1 MQKRDD
7 SRWVTNLNDTIE
19 FYNKFGR
26 LPREK
31 DYAVSSVGTELSS
44 WLSKQRTFFKKGT
57 LSADRRRMLIRVMGS
72 VWSNYLQG
80 ITPEVEIPEIPDI
93 GTDFS
98 ITTLYKSGVID
109 KKKYTQL
116 YSKNILYLRHYLALY
131 EDGVSGKQI
140 YDLLVSK
147 GMSLPEWWMVN
158 LYAEVMGPNKYGF
171 VNVYKRQNNS
181 ELEDLRKFSVTVTP
195 IISSFTDRVIDIL
208 KRYCIGE
215 SIRSICNSYGVT
227 YSAIDQTVN
236 KALSRIRFRLC
247 FIEKANNNPLDL
259 DIRGLHVSIRLSN
272 TLARAGLCSI
282 RSILEA
288 CDYYIS
294 DPDMI
299 IVRLKEKNLRISKFG
314 KALAVELSTLLT
326 GYCKEHNISYK

>member
-7 SRWVTNLNDTIE
+7 NRWVTNLNDTVE

-26 LPREK
+26 LPKRE
-31 DYAVSSVGTELSS
+31 DQLISSAGTELSS
-44 WLSKQRTFFKKGT
+44 WLSNQKTFFKNGT
-57 LSADRRRMLIRVMGS
+57 LSADRRRMLVRVMGS
-72 VWSNYLQG
+72 VWTNYLQG
-80 ITPEVEIPEIPDI
+80 ITPEIEIPEIPDI

-109 KKKYTQL
+109 KNKYTQL

-208 KRYCIGE
+208 KRYCIDE

-227 YSAIDQTVN
+227 YSAIDQTLC
-236 KALSRIRFRLC
+236 KALYRIRFRLRY
-247 FIEKANNNPLDL
+247 IEKANNDPLDM
-259 DIRGLHVSIRLSN
+259 DIRGLHMSTRLLN
-272 TLARAGLCSI
+272 HLARAGLWSI
-282 RSILEA
+282 RSLLEA
-288 CDYYIS
+288 CDYYIT

-299 IVRLKEKNLRISKFG
+299 IAHLKEKNLRISKFG
-314 KALAVELSTLLT
+314 RVSAVELSTFLID
-326 GYCKEHNISYK
+326 YCKEHSISYK

>member
-7 SRWVTNLNDTIE
+7 SRWVTNLNDTVE

-26 LPREK
+26 LPKGK
-31 DYAVSSVGTELSS
+31 DRAVSSVGTELSS
-44 WLSKQRTFFKKGT
+44 WLSNQRTFFKNGT

-72 VWSNYLQG
+72 VWTNYLQG

-98 ITTLYKSGVID
+98 ITTLYKSGIID
-109 KKKYTQL
+109 KKKYNQL
-116 YSKNILYLRHYLALY
+116 YSKNILYLRHYLALNG
-131 EDGVSGKQI
+131 EVSGKQI

-147 GMSLPEWWMVN
+147 GMVLPEWWMVN
-158 LYAEVMGPNKYGF
+158 LYSEVMGPDSHSF
-171 VNVYKRQNNS
+171 VNIYKRQDNN
-181 ELEDLRKFSVTVTP
+181 ELEALRKFFVAVMP
-195 IISSFTDRVIDIL
+195 IISSFTDKVLDVL
-208 KRYCIGE
+208 KRYCSGE
-215 SIRSICNSYGVT
+215 SIRSISNSYSVT
-227 YSAIDQTVN
+227 YGAIDQTVN

-247 FIEKANNNPLDL
+247 FIEKANNDPLDL

-299 IVRLKEKNLRISKFG
+299 IVRLKEKNPRISKFG
-314 KALAVELSTLLT
+314 RALAVELSTLLI

>member
-1 MQKRDD
+1 MQKRDN
-7 SRWVTNLNDTIE
+7 SRWVTNLNDTVE

-31 DYAVSSVGTELSS
+31 DHAVSSVGTELSS
-44 WLSKQRTFFKKGT
+44 WLSKQRTFFKNGT

-72 VWSNYLQG
+72 VWTNYLQG

-98 ITTLYKSGVID
+98 ITTLYKSGIID
-109 KKKYTQL
+109 KKKYNQL
-116 YSKNILYLRHYLALY
+116 YSKNILYLRHYLSLNG
-131 EDGVSGKQI
+131 EVSGKQI

-147 GMSLPEWWMVN
+147 GMVLPEWWMVN
-158 LYAEVMGPNKYGF
+158 LYAEVMGPDNHSF
-171 VNVYKRQNNS
+171 VSIYKRQDNS
-181 ELEDLRKFSVTVTP
+181 ELEALRNFFVAVMP
-195 IISSFTDRVIDIL
+195 IISSFTDKVLDVL
-208 KRYCIGE
+208 KRYCSGE
-215 SIRSICNSYGVT
+215 SIRSVSNSYSVT
-227 YSAIDQTVN
+227 YGAIDQTVN

-247 FIEKANNNPLDL
+247 FIEKANSDPLDL

-288 CDYYIS
+288 CDYHIS

-314 KALAVELSTLLT
+314 KALAVELSTLLI